1 MTRLEHE
8 IRRLKGGWSQYSLD
22 QAQKRID
29 RATAATEEFVAASEQ
44 GAPICATSLALIIYA
59 LQDRLDDVE
68 TELAALRRAVEND

>member
-1 MTRLEHE
+1 MTRLERE

-29 RATAATEEFVAASEQ
+29 RATAATEEFVAVSQQ
-44 GAPICATSLALIIYA
+44 GSPICATSLALISYA

-68 TELAALRRAVEND
+68 I